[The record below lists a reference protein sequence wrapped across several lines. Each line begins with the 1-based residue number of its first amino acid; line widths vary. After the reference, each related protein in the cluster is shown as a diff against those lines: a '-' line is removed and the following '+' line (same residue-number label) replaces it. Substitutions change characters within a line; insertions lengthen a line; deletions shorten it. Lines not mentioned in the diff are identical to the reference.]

1 MQIYDVNT
9 GNYAPDWTSAAGKL
23 IITPVVYANQTAIAL
38 TDSAITITWKRRE
51 GSAAE
56 TALTSGETVSGNV
69 LTISA
74 NKLTGVSSGL
84 LTYIAYISYLDP
96 DNGLTT
102 NATADISFALVKTG
116 ENAKSAWISGAQVF
130 KYDADGAVSPGQIAL
145 TANVQN
151 VVLSKWQY
159 RDASDVWRD
168 YPTTGDNAS
177 ITGASL
183 IVKPTHGIWVGD
195 CATLRIVTNDAN
207 ISDVISIYKVS
218 DGTAG
223 STGEAGQ
230 PASIAFLS
238 NENIA
243 FTAKST
249 GQARGDSVVCNV
261 VAYTGTRKVTP
272 TVGEIAGMP
281 TGMTVSKGDAVDS
294 EIPLTITVEANATL
308 GGTAQQSGLLAVPV
322 TSPVS
327 TSLYINWSKINA
339 GANGAAGTNA
349 IVFSLYAP
357 LGTVF
362 TNGSGTLQLQTV
374 AYDGAVPITSN
385 ATFTWAKYSGGTWQ
399 TISGATTDSLSVDGA
414 DVVGQASYRCRM
426 IYKARNYQDVITL
439 IDKTDN
445 YQLDIDSTAGE
456 IFKNAIGETML
467 IARLW
472 QNGAEVDA
480 LKSTTYSVTAPSSP
494 AVGSFYYKITKS
506 TPQTALM
513 RYSGTAWEDVTANA
527 AYKHEKNYV
536 WYRRDK
542 NGEPMDNGAAF
553 ATGKVIFIDGDDVD
567 GKTVFVCEAE

>member
-1 MQIYDVNT
+1 M
-9 GNYAPDWTSAAGKL
+9 
-23 IITPVVYANQTAIAL
+23 VYANQTAIAL

-51 GSAAE
+51 DSAAE

-116 ENAKSAWISGAQVF
+116 ENAKSAWVSGAQVF
-130 KYDADGAVSPGQIAL
+130 KYDADGAVSPAQITL

-159 RDASDVWRD
+159 RNASDAWQD
-168 YPTTGDNAS
+168 YPTTGDNAT
-177 ITGASL
+177 ITGTSL

-195 CATLRIVTNDAN
+195 CATLRIVTNDEN

-218 DGTAG
+218 DGAAG

-261 VAYTGTRKVTP
+261 VAYTGTKKVTP
-272 TVGEIAGMP
+272 TVGEITGMP

-456 IFKNAIGETML
+456 IFKNATGETML

-494 AVGSFYYKITKS
+494 ATGSFYYKVTKS
-506 TPQTALM
+506 APQTALM

>member
-1 MQIYDVNT
+1 MI
-9 GNYAPDWTSAAGKL
+9 
-23 IITPVVYANQTAIAL
+23 YANQTAIAL

-51 GSAAE
+51 GSSAE

-69 LTISA
+69 LTINA

-130 KYDADGAVSPGQIAL
+130 KYDADGAVSPAQITL

-159 RDASDVWRD
+159 RNASDAWQD
-168 YPTTGDNAS
+168 YPTTGDNAT
-177 ITGASL
+177 ITGTSL

-195 CATLRIVTNDAN
+195 CATLRIVTNDEN

-218 DGTAG
+218 DGAAG

-230 PASIAFLS
+230 PTSIAFLS

-261 VAYTGTRKVTP
+261 VAYTGTKKVTP

-327 TSLYINWSKINA
+327 TTLYINWSKINA
-339 GANGAAGTNA
+339 GANGAAGANA

-456 IFKNAIGETML
+456 IFKNATGEKML

-494 AVGSFYYKITKS
+494 AAGSFYYKITKS

>member
-1 MQIYDVNT
+1 M
-9 GNYAPDWTSAAGKL
+9 
-23 IITPVVYANQTAIAL
+23 VYANQTAIAL

-56 TALTSGETVSGNV
+56 TALTAGETVSGNV

-74 NKLTGVSSGL
+74 NKLAGVSSGL

-130 KYDADGAVSPGQIAL
+130 KYDADGAVSPAQITL

-159 RDASDVWRD
+159 KNASDVWQD
-168 YPTTGDNAS
+168 YPTTGDNAT
-177 ITGASL
+177 ITGTSL

-218 DGTAG
+218 DGASG

-272 TVGEIAGMP
+272 TVGEITGMP
-281 TGMTVSKGDAVDS
+281 TGMTVSKGDAVDN

-327 TSLYINWSKINA
+327 TTLYINWSKINA
-339 GANGAAGTNA
+339 GANGAAGANA

-456 IFKNAIGETML
+456 IFKNATGETML

-494 AVGSFYYKITKS
+494 AAGSFYYKVTKS
-506 TPQTALM
+506 APQTALM

>member
-1 MQIYDVNT
+1 MI
-9 GNYAPDWTSAAGKL
+9 
-23 IITPVVYANQTAIAL
+23 YANQTAIAL

-74 NKLTGVSSGL
+74 NKLAGVSSGL

-130 KYDADGAVSPGQIAL
+130 KYDADGAVSPAQITL

-159 RDASDVWRD
+159 KNTSDAWQD
-168 YPTTGDNAS
+168 YPTTGDNAT
-177 ITGASL
+177 ITGTSL

-218 DGTAG
+218 DGAAG

-238 NENIA
+238 NENIV

-261 VAYTGTRKVTP
+261 VAYTGTKKVTP
-272 TVGEIAGMP
+272 TVGEITGMP
-281 TGMTVSKGDAVDS
+281 TGMTVSKGDAVDN

-327 TSLYINWSKINA
+327 TTLYINWSKINA

-374 AYDGAVPITSN
+374 AYDGAIPITSN

-426 IYKARNYQDVITL
+426 IYKARNYQDVITV

-456 IFKNAIGETML
+456 IFKNATGETML

-494 AVGSFYYKITKS
+494 AAGSFYYKITKS

>member
-1 MQIYDVNT
+1 M
-9 GNYAPDWTSAAGKL
+9 
-23 IITPVVYANQTAIAL
+23 VYANQTAIAL

-56 TALTSGETVSGNV
+56 TVLTSGETVSGNV
-69 LTISA
+69 LTINA

-130 KYDADGAVSPGQIAL
+130 KYDADGAVSPAQITL

-159 RDASDVWRD
+159 RNASDAWQD
-168 YPTTGDNAS
+168 YPTTGDNAT
-177 ITGASL
+177 ITGTSL

-195 CATLRIVTNDAN
+195 CATLRIVTNDEN

-218 DGTAG
+218 DGAAG

-272 TVGEIAGMP
+272 TVGEITGMP
-281 TGMTVSKGDAVDS
+281 TGMTVSKGDAADN
-294 EIPLTITVEANATL
+294 EIPLTIMVEANATL

-327 TSLYINWSKINA
+327 TTLYINWSKINA
-339 GANGAAGTNA
+339 GANGAAGANA

-456 IFKNAIGETML
+456 IFKNAAGETIL

-494 AVGSFYYKITKS
+494 AAGSLYYKITKS

-513 RYSGTAWEDVTANA
+513 RYSGTAWEDVTTNA

>member
-1 MQIYDVNT
+1 M
-9 GNYAPDWTSAAGKL
+9 
-23 IITPVVYANQTAIAL
+23 VYTNQTAIAL

-51 GSAAE
+51 GSSAE
-56 TALTSGETVSGNV
+56 TALTAGETVSGNV
-69 LTISA
+69 LTINA

-84 LTYIAYISYLDP
+84 LTYIAYIAYLDP

-130 KYDADGAVSPGQIAL
+130 KYDADGAVSPAQITL

-159 RDASDVWRD
+159 RNASDVWQD
-168 YPTTGDNAS
+168 YPTTGDNAT
-177 ITGASL
+177 ITGTSL

-195 CATLRIVTNDAN
+195 CATLRIVTNDEN

-218 DGTAG
+218 DGAAG

-249 GQARGDSVVCNV
+249 GQARGNSVVCNV

-272 TVGEIAGMP
+272 TVGEITGMP
-281 TGMTVSKGDAVDS
+281 TGMTVSKGDAVDN

-308 GGTAQQSGLLAVPV
+308 GGTAQQSGLLAVLV

-327 TSLYINWSKINA
+327 TTLYINWSKIDA

-456 IFKNAIGETML
+456 IFKNATGETIL

-480 LKSTTYSVTAPSSP
+480 LKSTTYSVTAPTSP
-494 AVGSFYYKITKS
+494 ASGSFYYKITKS

-542 NGEPMDNGAAF
+542 NGEPMDNGATF

>member
-1 MQIYDVNT
+1 M
-9 GNYAPDWTSAAGKL
+9 
-23 IITPVVYANQTAIAL
+23 VYANQTAIAL

-51 GSAAE
+51 GSSAE
-56 TALTSGETVSGNV
+56 TALTAGETVSGNV

-74 NKLTGVSSGL
+74 NKLAGVSSGL

-130 KYDADGAVSPGQIAL
+130 KYDADGAVSPAQIIL

-159 RDASDVWRD
+159 WNASDAWQD
-168 YPTTGDNAS
+168 YPTTGDNAT
-177 ITGASL
+177 ITGTSL

-195 CATLRIVTNDAN
+195 CATLRIVTNDEN

-218 DGTAG
+218 DGAAG

-272 TVGEIAGMP
+272 TVGEITGMP
-281 TGMTVSKGDAVDS
+281 TGMTVSKGDAVDN

-327 TSLYINWSKINA
+327 TTLYINWSKINA
-339 GANGAAGTNA
+339 GANGAAGANA

-456 IFKNAIGETML
+456 IFKNAAGETIL

-480 LKSTTYSVTAPSSP
+480 LKSTTYSVTAPTSP
-494 AVGSFYYKITKS
+494 ASGSFYYKITKS

-513 RYSGTAWEDVTANA
+513 RYSGTAWEDVTTNA

-567 GKTVFVCEAE
+567 GKTVFVCEAK

>member
-1 MQIYDVNT
+1 M
-9 GNYAPDWTSAAGKL
+9 
-23 IITPVVYANQTAIAL
+23 VYTNQTAIAL

-51 GSAAE
+51 GSSAE
-56 TALTSGETVSGNV
+56 TALTAGETVSGNV
-69 LTISA
+69 LTINA

-130 KYDADGAVSPGQIAL
+130 KYDADGAVSPAQITL

-159 RDASDVWRD
+159 RNASDVWQD
-168 YPTTGDNAS
+168 YPTTGDNAT
-177 ITGASL
+177 ITGTSL

-195 CATLRIVTNDAN
+195 CATLRIVTNDEN

-218 DGTAG
+218 DGAAG

-249 GQARGDSVVCNV
+249 GQARGNSVVCNV

-272 TVGEIAGMP
+272 TVGEITGMP
-281 TGMTVSKGDAVDS
+281 TGMTVSKGDAVDN

-327 TSLYINWSKINA
+327 TTLYINWSKINA

-456 IFKNAIGETML
+456 IFKNATGETIL

-480 LKSTTYSVTAPSSP
+480 LKSTTYSVTAPTSP
-494 AVGSFYYKITKS
+494 ASGSFYYKITKS

-542 NGEPMDNGAAF
+542 NGEPMDNGATF

>member
-1 MQIYDVNT
+1 MI
-9 GNYAPDWTSAAGKL
+9 
-23 IITPVVYANQTAIAL
+23 YANQTAIAL

-74 NKLTGVSSGL
+74 NKLAGVSSGL

-130 KYDADGAVSPGQIAL
+130 KYDADGAVSPAQITL

-159 RDASDVWRD
+159 KNASDVWQD
-168 YPTTGDNAS
+168 YPTTGDNAT
-177 ITGASL
+177 ITGTSL

-218 DGTAG
+218 DGAAG

-238 NENIA
+238 NENIV

-281 TGMTVSKGDAVDS
+281 TGMTVSKGDVADN

-327 TSLYINWSKINA
+327 TTLYINWSKINA

-374 AYDGAVPITSN
+374 AYDGAIPITSN

-456 IFKNAIGETML
+456 IFKNATGETML

-494 AVGSFYYKITKS
+494 AAGSLYYKITKS

-513 RYSGTAWEDVTANA
+513 RYSGTAWEDVTTNA

-542 NGEPMDNGAAF
+542 NGEPMANGAAF

-567 GKTVFVCEAE
+567 GKTIFVCEAE

>member
-1 MQIYDVNT
+1 M
-9 GNYAPDWTSAAGKL
+9 
-23 IITPVVYANQTAIAL
+23 VYANQTAIAL

-51 GSAAE
+51 GSVAE
-56 TALTSGETVSGNV
+56 TALTSGETVSDNV

-74 NKLTGVSSGL
+74 NKLAGVSSGL

-116 ENAKSAWISGAQVF
+116 ENAKSAWVSGAQVF
-130 KYDADGAVSPGQIAL
+130 KYDANGAVSPAQITL

-159 RDASDVWRD
+159 KNASDVWQD
-168 YPTTGDNAS
+168 YPTTGDNAT
-177 ITGASL
+177 ITGTSL

-195 CATLRIVTNDAN
+195 CATLRIVTNDEN

-218 DGTAG
+218 DGAAG

-272 TVGEIAGMP
+272 TVGEITGMP
-281 TGMTVSKGDAVDS
+281 TGMTVSKGDAVDN

-327 TSLYINWSKINA
+327 TTLYINWSKINA
-339 GANGAAGTNA
+339 GANGAAGANA

-385 ATFTWAKYSGGTWQ
+385 ATFTRAKYSGGTWQ

-456 IFKNAIGETML
+456 IFKNATGETML

-494 AVGSFYYKITKS
+494 AAGSFYYKITKS

-513 RYSGTAWEDVTANA
+513 RYSGNAWEDVTANA

>member
-1 MQIYDVNT
+1 M
-9 GNYAPDWTSAAGKL
+9 
-23 IITPVVYANQTAIAL
+23 VYANQTAIAL

-56 TALTSGETVSGNV
+56 TALTAGETVSGNV

-74 NKLTGVSSGL
+74 NKLESVSSGL

-130 KYDADGAVSPGQIAL
+130 KYDADGAVSPAQITL

-159 RDASDVWRD
+159 KNASDAWQD
-168 YPTTGDNAS
+168 YPTTADNAT
-177 ITGASL
+177 ITGTSL

-195 CATLRIVTNDAN
+195 CATLCIVTNDAN

-218 DGTAG
+218 DGAAG

-243 FTAKST
+243 FTARST

-327 TSLYINWSKINA
+327 TTLYINWSKINA

-456 IFKNAIGETML
+456 IFKNATGETML

-494 AVGSFYYKITKS
+494 ATGSFYYKVTKS
-506 TPQTALM
+506 APQTALM

-567 GKTVFVCEAE
+567 GKTFFVCEAE

>member
-1 MQIYDVNT
+1 M
-9 GNYAPDWTSAAGKL
+9 
-23 IITPVVYANQTAIAL
+23 VYANQTAIAL

-56 TALTSGETVSGNV
+56 TVLTSDETVSGNV

-74 NKLTGVSSGL
+74 NKLAGVSSGL

-130 KYDADGAVSPGQIAL
+130 KYDADGAVSPAQITL

-159 RDASDVWRD
+159 KNASDAWQD
-168 YPTTGDNAS
+168 YPTTGDNAT
-177 ITGASL
+177 ITGTSL

-327 TSLYINWSKINA
+327 TTLYINWSKINA

-456 IFKNAIGETML
+456 IFKNATGETML

-494 AVGSFYYKITKS
+494 ATGSFYYKVTKS
-506 TPQTALM
+506 APQTALM

>member
-1 MQIYDVNT
+1 M
-9 GNYAPDWTSAAGKL
+9 
-23 IITPVVYANQTAIAL
+23 VYANQTAIAL

-51 GSAAE
+51 GSVAE

-74 NKLTGVSSGL
+74 NKLAGVSSGL

-130 KYDADGAVSPGQIAL
+130 KYDANGAVSPAQITL

-151 VVLSKWQY
+151 AVLSKWQY
-159 RDASDVWRD
+159 KNASDAWQD
-168 YPTTGDNAS
+168 YPTTGDNAT

-195 CATLRIVTNDAN
+195 CATLRIVTNDEN

-218 DGTAG
+218 DGAAG

-238 NENIA
+238 NENIV

-272 TVGEIAGMP
+272 TVGEITGMP

-327 TSLYINWSKINA
+327 TTLYINWSKINA

-494 AVGSFYYKITKS
+494 AAGSFYYKITKS

>member
-1 MQIYDVNT
+1 MI
-9 GNYAPDWTSAAGKL
+9 
-23 IITPVVYANQTAIAL
+23 YANQTAIAL

-74 NKLTGVSSGL
+74 NKLAGVSSGL

-130 KYDADGAVSPGQIAL
+130 KYDADGVVSPAQITL

-159 RDASDVWRD
+159 KNASDAWQD
-168 YPTTGDNAS
+168 YPTTSDNAT
-177 ITGASL
+177 ITGTSL

-195 CATLRIVTNDAN
+195 CATLRIVTNDEN

-218 DGTAG
+218 DGATG

-230 PASIAFLS
+230 PVSIAFLS

-249 GQARGDSVVCNV
+249 GQARGDSVVCSV
-261 VAYTGTRKVTP
+261 VAYTGTKKVTP
-272 TVGEIAGMP
+272 TVGEITGMP
-281 TGMTVSKGDAVDS
+281 TGMTVSKGDAADN

-327 TSLYINWSKINA
+327 TTLYINWSKINA

-456 IFKNAIGETML
+456 IFKNATGETML

-494 AVGSFYYKITKS
+494 ATGSFYYKVTKS
-506 TPQTALM
+506 APQTALM

>member
-456 IFKNAIGETML
+456 IFKNAAGETML

>member
-1 MQIYDVNT
+1 MNQPRTQIYDVNT
-9 GNYAPDWTSAAGKL
+9 GGYAPDWTSAAGKL

-38 TDSAITITWKRRE
+38 TDNAITITWKRRE

-56 TALTSGETVSGNV
+56 TALTAGETVSGNV
-69 LTISA
+69 LTISV
-74 NKLTGVSSGL
+74 NKLAGVNSGL

-130 KYDADGAVSPGQIAL
+130 KYDADGAVSPTQITL

-159 RDASDVWRD
+159 RNASDVWQD
-168 YPTTGDNAS
+168 YPTTGDNAT
-177 ITGASL
+177 ITGTSL

-195 CATLRIVTNDAN
+195 CATLRIVTNDEN

-218 DGTAG
+218 DGAAG

-261 VAYTGTRKVTP
+261 VAYTGTKKVTP
-272 TVGEIAGMP
+272 AVGEITGMP
-281 TGMTVSKGDAVDS
+281 TGMTVSKGDAVDN

-327 TSLYINWSKINA
+327 TTLYINWSKINA

-456 IFKNAIGETML
+456 IFKNATGET
-467 IARLW
+467 IAYTSSGEIYYDSMR
-472 QNGAEVDA
+472 NDDA
-480 LKSTTYSVTAPSSP
+480 LLIYLFAPYDSADKSPVRITLPCNGGFFLDLPLPERNGERKHCCYARYRKQFLPWACQTAPFGNAISFLRSVTCVLQNP
-494 AVGSFYYKITKS
+494 
-506 TPQTALM
+506 
-513 RYSGTAWEDVTANA
+513 
-527 AYKHEKNYV
+527 
-536 WYRRDK
+536 
-542 NGEPMDNGAAF
+542 
-553 ATGKVIFIDGDDVD
+553 
-567 GKTVFVCEAE
+567 

>member
-1 MQIYDVNT
+1 M
-9 GNYAPDWTSAAGKL
+9 
-23 IITPVVYANQTAIAL
+23 VYANQTAIAL

-56 TALTSGETVSGNV
+56 TALTAGETVSGNV

-74 NKLTGVSSGL
+74 NKLESVSSGL

-130 KYDADGAVSPGQIAL
+130 KYDADGAVSPAQITL

-159 RDASDVWRD
+159 KNASDVWQD
-168 YPTTGDNAS
+168 YPTTGDNAT
-177 ITGASL
+177 ITGTSL

-195 CATLRIVTNDAN
+195 CATLRIVTNDEN

-218 DGTAG
+218 DGAAG

-272 TVGEIAGMP
+272 TVGEITGMP
-281 TGMTVSKGDAVDS
+281 TGMTVSKGDAADN
-294 EIPLTITVEANATL
+294 EIPLTIMVEANATL

-327 TSLYINWSKINA
+327 TTLYINWAKINA

-456 IFKNAIGETML
+456 IFKNATGETML

-494 AVGSFYYKITKS
+494 AAGSFYYKITKS

-513 RYSGTAWEDVTANA
+513 RYSGAAWEDVTANA

-567 GKTVFVCEAE
+567 GKTVFRKRYGDDALNKEPL

>member
-1 MQIYDVNT
+1 M
-9 GNYAPDWTSAAGKL
+9 
-23 IITPVVYANQTAIAL
+23 VYANQTAIAL

-51 GSAAE
+51 GSSAE

-74 NKLTGVSSGL
+74 NKLAGVSSGL

-116 ENAKSAWISGAQVF
+116 ENAKSAWVSGAQVF
-130 KYDADGAVSPGQIAL
+130 KYDADGAVSPAQITL

-159 RDASDVWRD
+159 RNASDAWQD
-168 YPTTGDNAS
+168 YPTTADNAT
-177 ITGASL
+177 ITGTSL

-195 CATLRIVTNDAN
+195 CATLRIVTNDEN

-218 DGTAG
+218 DGAAG

-261 VAYTGTRKVTP
+261 VAYTGTKKVTP
-272 TVGEIAGMP
+272 TVGEITGMP
-281 TGMTVSKGDAVDS
+281 TGMTVSKGDAADN
-294 EIPLTITVEANATL
+294 EIQLTITVKANATL

-327 TSLYINWSKINA
+327 TTLYINWSKINA
-339 GANGAAGTNA
+339 GANGAAGANA

-374 AYDGAVPITSN
+374 AYDGSVPITSN
-385 ATFTWAKYSGGTWQ
+385 ATFTWAKYSGGKWQ

-456 IFKNAIGETML
+456 IFKNATGETML

-480 LKSTTYSVTAPSSP
+480 LKSTTYSVIAPSSP
-494 AVGSFYYKITKS
+494 AAGSFYYKITKS

-542 NGEPMDNGAAF
+542 NGEPMDNGATF
-553 ATGKVIFIDGDDVD
+553 ATGM
-567 GKTVFVCEAE
+567 TVRQVRQYLCEINYTRMKNWPEDKA

>member
-1 MQIYDVNT
+1 M
-9 GNYAPDWTSAAGKL
+9 
-23 IITPVVYANQTAIAL
+23 

-51 GSAAE
+51 GSSAE

-74 NKLTGVSSGL
+74 NKLAGVSSGL

-130 KYDADGAVSPGQIAL
+130 KYDADGAVSPAQIIL

-159 RDASDVWRD
+159 WNASDAWQD
-168 YPTTGDNAS
+168 YPTTGDNAT
-177 ITGASL
+177 ITGTSL

-195 CATLRIVTNDAN
+195 CATLRIVTNDEN

-218 DGTAG
+218 DGAAG

-261 VAYTGTRKVTP
+261 VAYTGTKKVTP
-272 TVGEIAGMP
+272 TVGEITGMP
-281 TGMTVSKGDAVDS
+281 TGMTVSKGDAVDN

-327 TSLYINWSKINA
+327 TTLYINWSKINA
-339 GANGAAGTNA
+339 GANGAAGANA

-456 IFKNAIGETML
+456 IFKNAAGETIL

-480 LKSTTYSVTAPSSP
+480 LKSTTYSVTAPTSP
-494 AVGSFYYKITKS
+494 ASGSFYYKITKS

-513 RYSGTAWEDVTANA
+513 RYSGTAWEDVTTNA

-567 GKTVFVCEAE
+567 GKTVFVCEAK

>member
-1 MQIYDVNT
+1 M
-9 GNYAPDWTSAAGKL
+9 
-23 IITPVVYANQTAIAL
+23 
-38 TDSAITITWKRRE
+38 
-51 GSAAE
+51 
-56 TALTSGETVSGNV
+56 

-74 NKLTGVSSGL
+74 NKLAGVSSGL

-130 KYDADGAVSPGQIAL
+130 KYDADGAVSPAQITL

-159 RDASDVWRD
+159 KNASDVWQD
-168 YPTTGDNAS
+168 YPTTGDNAT

-218 DGTAG
+218 DGAAG

-272 TVGEIAGMP
+272 TVGEITGMP
-281 TGMTVSKGDAVDS
+281 TGMTVSKGDAVDN

-327 TSLYINWSKINA
+327 TTLYINWSKINA
-339 GANGAAGTNA
+339 GANGAAGANA

-456 IFKNAIGETML
+456 IFKNATGETML

-494 AVGSFYYKITKS
+494 AAGSFYYKITKS

>member
-1 MQIYDVNT
+1 M
-9 GNYAPDWTSAAGKL
+9 
-23 IITPVVYANQTAIAL
+23 VYANQTAIAL

-51 GSAAE
+51 GSSAE
-56 TALTSGETVSGNV
+56 TALTAGEIVSGNV
-69 LTISA
+69 LTINA

-102 NATADISFALVKTG
+102 NATADISFVLVKTG

-130 KYDADGAVSPGQIAL
+130 KYDADGAVSPAQITL

-151 VVLSKWQY
+151 VVLNKWQY
-159 RDASDVWRD
+159 RNASDAWQD
-168 YPTTGDNAS
+168 YPTTGDNAT
-177 ITGASL
+177 ITGTSL

-218 DGTAG
+218 DGAAG

-261 VAYTGTRKVTP
+261 VAYTGTKKVTP
-272 TVGEIAGMP
+272 TVGEITGMP
-281 TGMTVSKGDAVDS
+281 TGMTVSKGDAADN

-456 IFKNAIGETML
+456 IFKNATGETML

-494 AVGSFYYKITKS
+494 AAGSFYYKITKS

-527 AYKHEKNYV
+527 TYKHEKNYV

>member
-1 MQIYDVNT
+1 M
-9 GNYAPDWTSAAGKL
+9 
-23 IITPVVYANQTAIAL
+23 VYANQTAIAL

-56 TALTSGETVSGNV
+56 TALTAGETVSGNV

-74 NKLTGVSSGL
+74 NKLESVSSGL

-130 KYDADGAVSPGQIAL
+130 KYDADGAVSPAQITL

-159 RDASDVWRD
+159 KNASDAWQD
-168 YPTTGDNAS
+168 YPTTADNAT
-177 ITGASL
+177 ITGTSL

-195 CATLRIVTNDAN
+195 CATLRIVTNDEN

-218 DGTAG
+218 DGAAG

-261 VAYTGTRKVTP
+261 VAYTGTKKVTP

-327 TSLYINWSKINA
+327 TTLYINWSKINA

-374 AYDGAVPITSN
+374 AYDGAIPITSN

-399 TISGATTDSLSVDGA
+399 TISGATTDSLSVYGA

-456 IFKNAIGETML
+456 IFKNATGETML

-494 AVGSFYYKITKS
+494 AAGSFYYKITKS

>member
-1 MQIYDVNT
+1 M
-9 GNYAPDWTSAAGKL
+9 
-23 IITPVVYANQTAIAL
+23 VYANQTAIAL

-56 TALTSGETVSGNV
+56 TVLTSGETVSGNV
-69 LTISA
+69 LTINA

-130 KYDADGAVSPGQIAL
+130 KYDADGAVSPAQITL

-159 RDASDVWRD
+159 RNASDAWQD
-168 YPTTGDNAS
+168 YPTTGDNAT
-177 ITGASL
+177 ITGTSL
-183 IVKPTHGIWVGD
+183 IVD
-195 CATLRIVTNDAN
+195 CATLRIVTNDEN

-218 DGTAG
+218 DGAAG

-272 TVGEIAGMP
+272 TVGEITGMP
-281 TGMTVSKGDAVDS
+281 TGMTVSKGDAADN
-294 EIPLTITVEANATL
+294 EIPLTIMVEANATL

-327 TSLYINWSKINA
+327 TTLYINWAKINA

-374 AYDGAVPITSN
+374 AHDGAVPITSN

-456 IFKNAIGETML
+456 IFKNATGETML

-494 AVGSFYYKITKS
+494 AAGSFYYKITKS

-513 RYSGTAWEDVTANA
+513 RYSGAAWEDVTANA

-567 GKTVFVCEAE
+567 GKTVFRKRYGDDALNKEPL

>member
-1 MQIYDVNT
+1 M
-9 GNYAPDWTSAAGKL
+9 
-23 IITPVVYANQTAIAL
+23 VYANQTAIAL

-56 TALTSGETVSGNV
+56 TALTAGETVSDNV

-74 NKLTGVSSGL
+74 NKLAGVSSGL

-130 KYDADGAVSPGQIAL
+130 KYDADGAVSPAQITL

-151 VVLSKWQY
+151 VVLNKWQY
-159 RDASDVWRD
+159 RNASDAWQD
-168 YPTTGDNAS
+168 YPTTGDNAT
-177 ITGASL
+177 ITGTSL

-218 DGTAG
+218 DGAAG

-261 VAYTGTRKVTP
+261 VAYTGTKKVTP
-272 TVGEIAGMP
+272 TVGEITGMP
-281 TGMTVSKGDAVDS
+281 TGMSVSKGDAVDN
-294 EIPLTITVEANATL
+294 EIPLTIMVEANATL

-327 TSLYINWSKINA
+327 TTLYINWSKINA

-456 IFKNAIGETML
+456 IFKNATGETML

-494 AVGSFYYKITKS
+494 AAGSFYYKITKS

>member
-1 MQIYDVNT
+1 M
-9 GNYAPDWTSAAGKL
+9 
-23 IITPVVYANQTAIAL
+23 VYANQTAITL

-74 NKLTGVSSGL
+74 NKLADVSSGL

-130 KYDADGAVSPGQIAL
+130 KYDADGAVSPAQITL

-159 RDASDVWRD
+159 KNASDAWQD
-168 YPTTGDNAS
+168 YPTTGDNAT
-177 ITGASL
+177 ITGTSL
-183 IVKPTHGIWVGD
+183 VVKPTHGIWVGD
-195 CATLRIVTNDAN
+195 CATLRIVTNDEN

-218 DGTAG
+218 DGAAG

-230 PASIAFLS
+230 PAPIAFLS

-261 VAYTGTRKVTP
+261 VAYTGTKKVTP
-272 TVGEIAGMP
+272 TVGEITGMP
-281 TGMTVSKGDAVDS
+281 TGMTVSKGDAADN

-327 TSLYINWSKINA
+327 TTLYINWSKINA

-399 TISGATTDSLSVDGA
+399 TISGATMDSLSVDGA

-456 IFKNAIGETML
+456 IFKNATGETML

-494 AVGSFYYKITKS
+494 AAGSFYYKITKS

>member
-1 MQIYDVNT
+1 M
-9 GNYAPDWTSAAGKL
+9 
-23 IITPVVYANQTAIAL
+23 VYANQTAITL

-74 NKLTGVSSGL
+74 NKLADVNSGL

-130 KYDADGAVSPGQIAL
+130 KYDADGEVSPAQITL

-159 RDASDVWRD
+159 KNASDAWQD
-168 YPTTGDNAS
+168 YPTTGDNAT
-177 ITGASL
+177 ITGTSL
-183 IVKPTHGIWVGD
+183 VVKPTHGIWVGD
-195 CATLRIVTNDAN
+195 CATLRIVTNDEN

-218 DGTAG
+218 DGAAG

-230 PASIAFLS
+230 PAPIAFLS

-272 TVGEIAGMP
+272 TVGEITGMP
-281 TGMTVSKGDAVDS
+281 TGMTVSKGDAVDN

-327 TSLYINWSKINA
+327 TTLYINWSKINA

-399 TISGATTDSLSVDGA
+399 TISGATMDSLSVDGA

-456 IFKNAIGETML
+456 IFKNATGETML

-494 AVGSFYYKITKS
+494 AAGSFYYKITKS

-542 NGEPMDNGAAF
+542 NGEPMDNGATF

>member
-1 MQIYDVNT
+1 MTVN
-9 GNYAPDWTSAAGKL
+9 
-23 IITPVVYANQTAIAL
+23 
-38 TDSAITITWKRRE
+38 
-51 GSAAE
+51 
-56 TALTSGETVSGNV
+56 
-69 LTISA
+69 A
-74 NKLTGVSSGL
+74 NKLAGVNSGL
-84 LTYIAYISYLDP
+84 LTYIAYISYMDP
-96 DNGLTT
+96 DNGLTA
-102 NATADISFALVKTG
+102 NATADISFALVRTG

-130 KYDADGAVSPGQIAL
+130 KYDAGGTVSPGQIAL

-183 IVKPTHGIWVGD
+183 TVKPTHGIWVGD

-218 DGTAG
+218 DGAAG
-223 STGEAGQ
+223 GAGADGQ

-238 NENIA
+238 NENVT
-243 FTAKST
+243 FTANAS
-249 GQARGDSVVCNV
+249 GQANASTVVCNV
-261 VAYTGTRKVTP
+261 VAYSGTKKVTP
-272 TVGEIAGMP
+272 SVGEISGMP
-281 TGMTVSKGDAVDS
+281 TGMTVSKGSAS
-294 EIPLTITVEANATL
+294 ANEIPLTIAVAANAAL
-308 GGTAQQSGLLAVPV
+308 GGAPQQSGRLAVPI

-327 TSLYINWSKINA
+327 TTLHISWAKVNA
-339 GANGAAGTNA
+339 GAAGANA
-349 IVFSLYAP
+349 VVFSLYAP
-357 LGTVF
+357 QGTVF
-362 TNGSGTLQLQTV
+362 TNGSGTLLLQTA
-374 AYDGAVPITSN
+374 AYDGPAAIASG
-385 ATFTWAKYSGGTWQ
+385 AAYEWARYSGGSWQ
-399 TISGATTDSLSVDGA
+399 TISGETAASLSVDGA
-414 DVVGQASYRCRM
+414 DVAGQASYRCRM
-426 IYKARNYQDVITL
+426 TYNGKTWQDVITL

-445 YQLDIDSTAGE
+445 YQLDVDSTAGE

-494 AVGSFYYKITKS
+494 ATGSFYYKVTKS

-513 RYSGTAWEDVTANA
+513 RYSGSAWEDVTTNA
-527 AYKHEKNYV
+527 AYRHEKNYV

-542 NGEPMDNGAAF
+542 NGESLDNGAAF

>member
-1 MQIYDVNT
+1 M
-9 GNYAPDWTSAAGKL
+9 
-23 IITPVVYANQTAIAL
+23 VYANQTAIAL

-51 GSAAE
+51 GSSAE
-56 TALTSGETVSGNV
+56 TALTAGETVSGNV
-69 LTISA
+69 LTINA

-130 KYDADGAVSPGQIAL
+130 KYDADGAVSPAQITL

-159 RDASDVWRD
+159 RNASDVWQD
-168 YPTTGDNAS
+168 YPTTGDNAT
-177 ITGASL
+177 ITGTSL

-195 CATLRIVTNDAN
+195 CATLRIVTNDEN

-218 DGTAG
+218 DGAAG

-249 GQARGDSVVCNV
+249 GQARGNSVVCNV

-272 TVGEIAGMP
+272 TVGEITGMP
-281 TGMTVSKGDAVDS
+281 TGMTVSKGDAVDN

-327 TSLYINWSKINA
+327 TTLYINWSKINA

-399 TISGATTDSLSVDGA
+399 TISGATMDSLSVDGA

-456 IFKNAIGETML
+456 IFKNATGETML

-494 AVGSFYYKITKS
+494 AAGSFYYKITKS

-513 RYSGTAWEDVTANA
+513 RYSGTTWEDVTANA

>member
-1 MQIYDVNT
+1 M
-9 GNYAPDWTSAAGKL
+9 
-23 IITPVVYANQTAIAL
+23 VYANQTAITL

-74 NKLTGVSSGL
+74 NKLADVSSGL

-130 KYDADGAVSPGQIAL
+130 KYDADGEVSPAQITL

-159 RDASDVWRD
+159 KNASDAWQD
-168 YPTTGDNAS
+168 YPTTGDNAT
-177 ITGASL
+177 ITGTSL
-183 IVKPTHGIWVGD
+183 VVKPTHGIWVGD
-195 CATLRIVTNDAN
+195 CATLRIVTNDEN

-218 DGTAG
+218 DGAAG

-230 PASIAFLS
+230 PAPIAFLS

-249 GQARGDSVVCNV
+249 GQARGNSVVCNV

-272 TVGEIAGMP
+272 TVGEITGMP
-281 TGMTVSKGDAVDS
+281 TGMTVSKGDAVDN

-327 TSLYINWSKINA
+327 TTLYINWSKINA

-456 IFKNAIGETML
+456 IFKNATGETIL

-480 LKSTTYSVTAPSSP
+480 LKSTTYSVTAPTSP
-494 AVGSFYYKITKS
+494 ASGSFYYKITKS

-542 NGEPMDNGAAF
+542 NGEPMDNGATF

>member
-1 MQIYDVNT
+1 M
-9 GNYAPDWTSAAGKL
+9 
-23 IITPVVYANQTAIAL
+23 VYANQTAIAL

-56 TALTSGETVSGNV
+56 TVLTSGETVSGNV
-69 LTISA
+69 LTINA

-130 KYDADGAVSPGQIAL
+130 KYDADGAVSPAQITL

-159 RDASDVWRD
+159 RNASDAWQD
-168 YPTTGDNAS
+168 YPTTGDNAT
-177 ITGASL
+177 ITGTSL

-195 CATLRIVTNDAN
+195 CATLRIVTNDEN

-218 DGTAG
+218 DGAAG

-272 TVGEIAGMP
+272 TVGEITGMP
-281 TGMTVSKGDAVDS
+281 TGMTVSKGDAADN
-294 EIPLTITVEANATL
+294 EIPLTIMVEANATL

-327 TSLYINWSKINA
+327 TTLYINWAKINA

-456 IFKNAIGETML
+456 IFKNATGETML

-494 AVGSFYYKITKS
+494 AAGSFYYKITKS

-513 RYSGTAWEDVTANA
+513 RYSGAAWEDVTANA

-567 GKTVFVCEAE
+567 GKTVFRKRYGDDALNKEPL